1 MDVSLLIRLIDQVTG
16 PAQKV
21 RGALKQVGEGAS
33 ELKRGFSQA
42 IREGFAVEN
51 IEKSTRNAEAALTRA
66 RSRLMGAVAMGM
78 TLFAGVKVAGD
89 FESGMANISTL
100 VDTAKENI
108 GEMGQKVLEIGGRL
122 PVALNDLTSALYDVR
137 SAGIDASDA
146 MSVLENSGRLAVA
159 GLGTTQES
167 VDLVTSSINA
177 FNLKGE
183 QQARL
188 YDIIFKAVK
197 NGKTTI
203 SQLAQGFGAVAGTV
217 ANANVEIDDYF
228 ASVAALTTTG
238 LPAAQA
244 HTQIR
249 AAISGLTRETKESA
263 RMFKKLGA
271 ENFADLVEKSGGLVG
286 AFERIKEYAK
296 GDDAALLKLL
306 GSVEALNAVLGLAG
320 EQNEKYQQTLDD
332 MRNGANAVDEAF
344 DKQAQDFNKQ
354 MAMVGNSLKG
364 LLVPLTSALLPVL
377 KEVIAQVKP
386 IVAAMTDWVK
396 ANPELAGSLVK
407 VTAALMALFVAS
419 RLLSFGIASVRLPLV
434 GLAGSFLKFDGAGR
448 NVARGWRLLAGAG
461 RLLGGAFGI
470 VRTALFGL
478 LGVLG
483 GLSAPVLAAVAVLAA
498 AGLAIWKYW
507 DSISTFVS
515 GFASVI
521 GDVIGTAIG
530 GVVGL
535 IGDLISGLGRLLG
548 FSPDQMSGFSEALAD
563 MFDFSGLIDGA
574 KAALDGFW
582 SLLGGIF
589 SQEKLSDAEKAGMED
604 AGRRMGE
611 ALINGIRTFVETWIE
626 PIQAMFKFDLEIDWP
641 EPPSWLKWIIEKGK
655 GAVDAV
661 SGLNTGAATATT
673 GAPAGAGAE
682 VSWFPSFGNWFSG
695 ADEAADKISRGAEA
709 GGDAVAKGGQTAGQA
724 LNEGARA
731 IRDAASQL
739 SAAAAR
745 AGIIGRPSGSGNVAG
760 AISDAKA
767 GALHEGTD

>member
-16 PAQKV
+16 PAAKV
-21 RGALKQVGEGAS
+21 KKALGEVGKGAG
-33 ELKRGFSQA
+33 ELKRGFNQA
-42 IREGFAVEN
+42 IREGFSVEN
-51 IEKSTRNAEAALTRA
+51 IDKATKNAEAALTRA

-78 TLFAGVKVAGD
+78 TLFASVKVAGD
-89 FESGMANISTL
+89 FETGMSNIATL

-108 GEMGQKVLEIGGRL
+108 GDMGQKVLEIGGRV

-146 MSVLENSGRLAVA
+146 MGVLENSGRLAVA

-271 ENFADLVEKSGGLVG
+271 DSFADLVEKSGGLVQ
-286 AFERIKEYAK
+286 AFQRIKEYAG

-344 DKQAQDFNKQ
+344 DKQAQTFNSQ
-354 MAMVGNSLKG
+354 MTMMGNSLKG

-377 KEVIAQVKP
+377 KEVIAEVKP
-386 IVAAMTDWVK
+386 IVVAMADWVK
-396 ANPELAGSLVK
+396 INPELAGTLVK
-407 VTAALMALFVAS
+407 VVAGLLAFSIAS
-419 RLLSFGIASVRLPLV
+419 RLVAYGFAAIRLPLV
-434 GLAGSFLKFDGAGR
+434 NLVGTFLKFDGAGR

-498 AGLAIWKYW
+498 AGLAIWNYW
-507 DSISTFVS
+507 DRISSFVS

-535 IGDLISGLGRLLG
+535 IGDLVSGLGRLLG
-548 FSPDQMSGFSEALAD
+548 ISPEQMSGFSEALAD

-641 EPPSWLKWIIEKGK
+641 EPPAWLKWIIEKGK
-655 GAVDAV
+655 GAMDAV
-661 SGLNTGAATATT
+661 GGLNTGTATATT

-682 VSWFPSFGNWFSG
+682 ASWFPSFGNWFSG

-745 AGIIGRPSGSGNVAG
+745 AGIIGRPFGSGNVAG